1 MWVTE
6 APLPPP
12 VDPVAAP
19 PGRREW
25 LLPLGMALATTG
37 AVTALSYGMPD
48 KYAATAVGL
57 GFLAATYWVALRR
70 DHRLPPE
77 HYGLGL
83 GGLLDP
89 EPISLTRVSRD
100 ASRALAWAVGLAVAI
115 FPLFWL
121 GYLWWWRPRHAF
133 VAGAL
138 PSFGDDVL
146 GQLLVIALPEE
157 AFYRGYLQTALDDA
171 WKPRIKI
178 LGAEL
183 GWGVLVSAALFA
195 LGHFATEVHP
205 NRLAVFFP
213 ALVFG
218 WLRARTKGV
227 GAGIVFHALCNLFA
241 AYLARSY
248 GMGR

>member
-1 MWVTE
+1 VTDPPL
-6 APLPPP
+6 APLG
-12 VDPVAAP
+12 AP
-19 PGRREW
+19 RRAW
-25 LLPLGMALATTG
+25 IQPLGIALGTTVL
-37 AVTALSYGMPD
+37 VTGLSYGLPES
-48 KYAATAVGL
+48 YAATAVGL
-57 GFLAATYWVALRR
+57 GFLAMTYVAALRR
-70 DHRLPPE
+70 HHPLPPE

-89 EPISLTRVSRD
+89 APLSGSRIAKD
-100 ASRALAWAVGLAVAI
+100 GARALAWALGLALAI

-121 GYLWWWRPRHAF
+121 GYLWWWKPRHAF
-133 VAGAL
+133 AAGAL
-138 PSFGDDVL
+138 PSIGDDVL

-171 WKPRIKI
+171 WKPRVKI